1 MTHRILLSGKKK
13 RHGMEPAEDAGEME
27 KKERYHLLDGL
38 RGITLI
44 SMILYH
50 GMFDLVEL
58 YGVSV

>member
-38 RGITLI
+38 RGDHTDQ
-44 SMILYH
+44 Y
-50 GMFDLVEL
+50 D
-58 YGVSV
+58 SVPRYV